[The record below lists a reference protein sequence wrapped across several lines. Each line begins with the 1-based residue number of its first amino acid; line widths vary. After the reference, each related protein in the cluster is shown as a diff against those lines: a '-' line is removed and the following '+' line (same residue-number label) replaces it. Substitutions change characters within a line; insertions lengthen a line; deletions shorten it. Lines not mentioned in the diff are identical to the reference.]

1 MAVNAFDRA
10 QRRHPAL
17 GLPIAVVYKFVEDQ
31 GMYLAAIV
39 AFYGMF
45 SIFPLLLLLSSLLG
59 FALNT
64 RPDVQEQIIDAAL
77 RLVPLLDETFVRRQ
91 LTGSGVSL
99 AIGAVGAT
107 MGALGV
113 GTAIQNAMNMV
124 WSVPRHLR
132 PNPVVVRLR
141 SLALLLVLL
150 LFVLLSTALSQ
161 LAPFLSRFD
170 PQELEFAWVAPVNS
184 GVGVVASFVL
194 TVLTFGLITRLAAR
208 TPLSFR
214 ERLPGALLGA
224 VLWQVLQGAGAAYV
238 SVYVSRA
245 SIADGV
251 FSSLLGVLLWVFLAG
266 VVLVLSLEFNVVFV
280 DGLYPRSL
288 KAVFVDDPDLT
299 EADKRV
305 YARKAG
311 AVRFKSFQRIDV
323 SFEGRSETETLRMR
337 LRRLRGGPEEA
348 GGRLP
353 QGAADAGAA
362 AGTRSSTSPP
372 GVTGAT
378 GTTSTTGTAGTTG
391 TTGTTGATEATGALR
406 DAMRLRTRPK
416 EGGRDGGGHP
426 QGGAERRAHDEATP

>member
-1 MAVNAFDRA
+1 MAVNALDRA

-31 GMYLAAIV
+31 GMYLAAII

-45 SIFPLLLLLSSLLG
+45 SIFPLLLLLSSVLG

-64 RPDVQEQIIDAAL
+64 RPDLQAQIIDAAL
-77 RLVPLLDETFVRRQ
+77 RFVPLLDETFVRRQ

-99 AIGAVGAT
+99 VIGAVGAL

-113 GTAIQNAMNMV
+113 GTAVQNAMNMV

-132 PNPVVVRLR
+132 PNPVVVRLH

-150 LFVLLSTALSQ
+150 VFVLLSTALSQ

-170 PQELEFAWVAPVNS
+170 PQELDFAWVAPVNH
-184 GVGVVASFVL
+184 GVGVLASFLL
-194 TVLTFGLITRLAAR
+194 TVLTFALITRLATR
-208 TPLSFR
+208 TSLTFL

-224 VLWQVLQGAGAAYV
+224 VLWQVLQSAGAAYV

-251 FSSLLGVLLWVFLAG
+251 FSSLLGVLMWVFLAG
-266 VVLVLSLEFNVVFV
+266 VVLVLSLEFNVVLV

-323 SFEGRSETETLRMR
+323 SFEGRADTETLRMR
-337 LRRLRGGPEEA
+337 LRRLRGRPVETE
-348 GGRLP
+348 GRLP
-353 QGAADAGAA
+353 QSASGAGAD
-362 AGTRSSTSPP
+362 TTSTSGANTTSTP
-372 GVTGAT
+372 GETGAT
-378 GTTSTTGTAGTTG
+378 GAPEVTA
-391 TTGTTGATEATGALR
+391 ALR
-406 DAMRLRTRPK
+406 DAMRLRTRPS
-416 EGGRDGGGHP
+416 EGGRDVGGHP